1 MVDSA
6 NTYGNSE
13 DASILQNATLEHV
26 SAAVS
31 AINSTLSSVAQS
43 ALQGFKRKPE
53 VNLEEPISVAAWL
66 KELLG
71 KKEWRIP
78 CIDVAVRL

>member
-1 MVDSA
+1 MDA
-6 NTYGNSE
+6 YTKCE
-13 DASILQNATLEHV
+13 DASTLQNAALEHV
-26 SAAVS
+26 SIAASIV
-31 AINSTLSSVAQS
+31 NSTVSSVAQS

-53 VNLEEPISVAAWL
+53 VDIEQQISVAAWL